1 MRIGETIY
9 EAINTIANSGYN
21 GRGTNKPYWTSIE
34 EINNK
39 RVMKY
44 KHNST
49 PHVNW
54 SKDELCSDFLG
65 QIKAK
70 LLDKDLKAEN
80 YIIGEFNLIKNNGVV
95 PTDQQAHTDYQPRQA
110 K

>member
-1 MRIGETIY
+1 ME
-9 EAINTIANSGYN
+9 EE
-21 GRGTNKPYWTSIE
+21 NKSYWTSIE
-34 EINNK
+34 ERNNK

-54 SKDELCSDFLG
+54 SKDELCSDFFG
-65 QIKAK
+65 QIQTK
-70 LLDKDLKAEN
+70 LLDKNLKGAN
-80 YIIGEFNLIKNNGVV
+80 YILGKFNLIKNNGVV